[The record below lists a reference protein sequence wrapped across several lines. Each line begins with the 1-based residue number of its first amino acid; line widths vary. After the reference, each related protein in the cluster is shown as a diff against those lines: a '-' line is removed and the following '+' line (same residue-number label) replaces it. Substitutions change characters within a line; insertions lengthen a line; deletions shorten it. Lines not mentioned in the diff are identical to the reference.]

1 MFDLHRLRLLR
12 ELKHR
17 GTLAAVAAAL
27 SYAPSSVSQQLSQL
41 EAEVGVRLLEPVGR
55 RVRLTEQAEIL
66 VAHTEA
72 VLERLERAEADIATS
87 LTDLTGTLRVASFQT
102 AALALVPTALG
113 LLRDLHPRLRVH
125 VTHMEPERSLPA
137 LQARDFD
144 LVIAEE
150 YPGNPNPRPAGLEQ
164 EDLLD
169 DPLRLALPAPADR
182 PEVATGGPMAA
193 LRSLADRPWVME
205 PEGTAARHWA
215 MTLCRNAGFEP
226 DVRFET
232 TDLLLHLRLV
242 EQEHAAA
249 FLPDLVWSAQP
260 PTVTLRPLPRGH
272 RTRRIFTVV
281 RRGRS
286 RHPAIL
292 ACRDALLRAVGLRS
306 DQQAGTPGP

>member
-1 MFDLHRLRLLR
+1 MRAGQHRLRLLR

-27 SYAPSSVSQQLSQL
+27 SYAPSSVSQQLSQQLSQL
-41 EAEVGVRLLEPVGR
+41 EAEVGVPLLEPVGR
-55 RVRLTEQAEIL
+55 RVRLTAQAEIL

-72 VLERLERAEADIATS
+72 VLERLERAEADIAAS
-87 LTDLTGTLRVASFQT
+87 LTDLTGTLRIASFQT

-113 LLRDLHPRLRVH
+113 LLRDQHPHLRVH
-125 VTHMEPERSLPA
+125 VTHMEPEKALPA

-144 LVIAEE
+144 LVLAEE
-150 YPGNPNPRPAGLEQ
+150 YPGNPNPRPAELEQ

-169 DPLRLALPAPADR
+169 DPLHLALPKSADTSD
-182 PEVATGGPMAA
+182 ADGPTAA
-193 LRSLADRPWVME
+193 LRSLADHPWVME

-232 TDLLLHLRLV
+232 TDLLLHQRLV
-242 EQEHAAA
+242 EQKHAAA
-249 FLPDLVWSAQP
+249 FLPDLVWSGQP
-260 PTVTLRPLPRGH
+260 PTVTLRQLPDGQ

-281 RRGRS
+281 RQGRN
-286 RHPAIL
+286 RHPAVL
-292 ACRDALLRAVGLRS
+292 ACRDALRRAVTLRS
-306 DQQAGTPGP
+306 DQA